1 MEQGAIL
8 KSSTQR
14 AVRKTTQHTE
24 PNGEETPTNTYNLL
38 DQPWLPATGFD
49 RETHD
54 YGITGLFEN
63 ATRLLSLDGDN
74 DAQRFTLHRLLI
86 AIITRAY
93 GEDLDPNEWH
103 RLYDEGPD
111 DQLFDYLE
119 EYRDRFDL
127 LDPERP
133 FFQVPGLTKPN
144 DKGPD
149 DLGRL
154 LLDIPNDNQSTA
166 YRRGVESISF
176 AEAAR
181 CLVAV
186 QAYDTSGNK
195 PRMEGD
201 NRETGG
207 NINASGTGWCGAFEG
222 ILILGDSLW
231 HTLMLNTVGVTG
243 DEAYEISDDIPIW
256 EQEIPDKVGGRDGYD
271 SVKETFTID
280 DLHGPATLM
289 TWQSRRI
296 LLAHDGEKVTGVR
309 LTVGDRI
316 RTCDAMGYE
325 TMCRFKEDQ
334 DKKVITPI
342 KANEERGLWR
352 DFPTFLNIT
361 DQTKINDAQD
371 EKPAKGKCKS
381 SKPPL
386 IFRPKT
392 IDWLKIC
399 GVEVPATIE
408 GFGASYGPMA
418 GVITAFT
425 YNKISTRTSLLVDD
439 SNDLRIRLNTT
450 FSQMYRWVGSLR
462 NLCDMIKASEGITP
476 TESTPILAFTALNA
490 KRAWSLCESEFDA
503 WLASRPDAQT
513 ALDTVQELETA
524 CKDKLYWFG
533 YGLYLSASSKALV
546 GRIGK
551 DGFVSAATAWNKYS
565 YMLRKGTE
573 NQ

>member
-1 MEQGAIL
+1 MLPSGSRRYTESVHTKRGC
-8 KSSTQR
+8 KTERPPHR
-14 AVRKTTQHTE
+14 AQE
-24 PNGEETPTNTYNLL
+24 ATPTNTYNLL
-38 DQPWLPATGFD
+38 DQPWLPATGLD
-49 RETHD
+49 RETHS
-54 YGITGLFEN
+54 YGLTGIFGN

-186 QAYDTSGNK
+186 QSYDTSGNK

-201 NRETGG
+201 DRETGG

-222 ILILGDSLW
+222 ILILGDTLW

-316 RTCDAMGYE
+316 RTCDAMGY
-325 TMCRFKEDQ
+325 
-334 DKKVITPI
+334 
-342 KANEERGLWR
+342 
-352 DFPTFLNIT
+352 
-361 DQTKINDAQD
+361 
-371 EKPAKGKCKS
+371 
-381 SKPPL
+381 
-386 IFRPKT
+386 
-392 IDWLKIC
+392 
-399 GVEVPATIE
+399 
-408 GFGASYGPMA
+408 
-418 GVITAFT
+418 
-425 YNKISTRTSLLVDD
+425 LV
-439 SNDLRIRLNTT
+439 
-450 FSQMYRWVGSLR
+450 
-462 NLCDMIKASEGITP
+462 
-476 TESTPILAFTALNA
+476 LA
-490 KRAWSLCESEFDA
+490 
-503 WLASRPDAQT
+503 
-513 ALDTVQELETA
+513 
-524 CKDKLYWFG
+524 
-533 YGLYLSASSKALV
+533 
-546 GRIGK
+546 
-551 DGFVSAATAWNKYS
+551 
-565 YMLRKGTE
+565 
-573 NQ
+573 